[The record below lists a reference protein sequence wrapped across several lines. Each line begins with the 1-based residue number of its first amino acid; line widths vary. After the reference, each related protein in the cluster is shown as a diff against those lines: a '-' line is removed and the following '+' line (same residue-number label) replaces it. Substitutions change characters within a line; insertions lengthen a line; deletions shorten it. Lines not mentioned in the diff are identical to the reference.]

1 MALDDTQLLAV
12 KTALL
17 ASTDPNVQ
25 QWVAIR
31 NDTALAEWLN
41 SASAVNAWRNDV
53 AGSELS
59 DEMKFNLFDTIA
71 AAKRE
76 AWAIL
81 VSKEKCD
88 FTKAN
93 IRKAITDIWA
103 TEQQSDLLNVGVEKA
118 SQLEVILGY
127 SNVTTGPVT
136 AAKRNYI
143 GDISVNEVSYA
154 FNMS

>member
-1 MALDDTQLLAV
+1 MALTHSQLIDV
-12 KTALL
+12 KDALL
-17 ASTDPNVQ
+17 ASTDPQVQ
-25 QWVAIR
+25 NWVSIR

-53 AGSELS
+53 SGSELS
-59 DEMKFNLFDTIA
+59 DEMKYNLYDTIT
-71 AAKRE
+71 AAKRD

-81 VSKEKCD
+81 VGKQNCD
-88 FTKAN
+88 FTKVN

-103 TEQQSDLLNVGVEKA
+103 AEQQADLLNVGVEKA

-136 AAKRNYI
+136 AAKREYVGEI
-143 GDISVNEVSYA
+143 TVSEVSLA
-154 FNMS
+154 FSL